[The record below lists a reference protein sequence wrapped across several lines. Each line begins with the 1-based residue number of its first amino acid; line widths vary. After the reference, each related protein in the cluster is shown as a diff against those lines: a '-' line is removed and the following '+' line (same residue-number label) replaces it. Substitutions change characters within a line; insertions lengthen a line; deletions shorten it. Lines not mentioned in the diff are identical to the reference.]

1 MPAVGL
7 CAMADFRKGTVSV
20 LWILGLVYSIL
31 GAVFGV
37 VGCVLCLV
45 LGKELRLL
53 GVIFGGIGGV
63 FLVLGLI
70 FLGVEFRK
78 RKKAEELI
86 ASGRY
91 VWGTISD
98 WRVSRSVEVCGRHPI
113 VLLVRCVDGRGQEHV
128 FRSPGLWIAG
138 GPRLIGK
145 QVRVYYGDPDF
156 RNYYVAVDCDSL
168 MVSGS

>member
-1 MPAVGL
+1 
-7 CAMADFRKGTVSV
+7 MADLRKGTVSA
-20 LWILGLVYSIL
+20 LWIIGLVYSIL
-31 GAVFGV
+31 GAVFAV

-53 GVIFGGIGGV
+53 GVIFGGIGML

-91 VWGTISD
+91 VWGSMSD
-98 WRVSRSVEVCGRHPI
+98 WRVSRSIGICGRHA
-113 VLLVRCVDGRGQEHV
+113 VR
-128 FRSPGLWIAG
+128 
-138 GPRLIGK
+138 K
-145 QVRVYYGDPDF
+145 Q
-156 RNYYVAVDCDSL
+156 
-168 MVSGS
+168 

>member
-1 MPAVGL
+1 
-7 CAMADFRKGTVSV
+7 MADFRKGTVSA
-20 LWILGLVYSIL
+20 LWIIGLVYSIL
-31 GAVFGV
+31 GAVFAV

-53 GVIFGGIGGV
+53 GVIFGGIGML

-91 VWGTISD
+91 VWGTIAD
-98 WRVSRSVEVCGRHPI
+98 WRVNRCVEVCGRHPI
-113 VLLVRCVDGRGQEHV
+113 VLLVRCVDGRGQERF
-128 FRSPGLWIAG
+128 FRSPSLWIAG
-138 GPRLIGK
+138 GPQLLGK
-145 QVRVYYGDPDF
+145 QVRVYYDDPDF
-156 RNYYVAVDCDSL
+156 QNYYVAADCDSL
-168 MVSGS
+168 MVKSGL

>member
-1 MPAVGL
+1 
-7 CAMADFRKGTVSV
+7 MADFRKGTVSV

-70 FLGVEFRK
+70 FLGVEHGK

-91 VWGTISD
+91 VWGTIAD
-98 WRVSRSVEVCGRHPI
+98 WRVNRSIEICGRHPI
-113 VLLVRCVDGRGQEHV
+113 VLLVRCVDCRGQEHF
-128 FRSPGLWIAG
+128 FRSPSLRIAG
-138 GPRLIGK
+138 GPQLLGK
-145 QVRVYYGDPDF
+145 QVRVYYDDPGF
-156 RNYYVAVDCDSL
+156 KNYYVAADCDSL
-168 MVSGS
+168 MVNRGL